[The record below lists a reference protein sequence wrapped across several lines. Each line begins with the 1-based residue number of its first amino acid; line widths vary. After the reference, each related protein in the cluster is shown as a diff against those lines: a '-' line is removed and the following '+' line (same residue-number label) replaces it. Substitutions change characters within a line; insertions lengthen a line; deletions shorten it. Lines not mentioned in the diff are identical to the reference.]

1 MSSPSSASVAAPA
14 VKICFN
20 THCKESVSDH
30 QPPRRRGWRLRSGEI
45 AELCDRCSYSL
56 YISSTLLL
64 HIWFSSEPPRSVGC
78 FFPSTFRISVHLLFY
93 DDVLSKLGVLFVTQ
107 KWSSII
113 ATCLRSAFE
122 QGTFCET
129 FHADDSGWRNCET
142 CVKRLHC
149 GCIVSAQTYV
159 FLDAG
164 GVECIACARKSL
176 TMAPNQIS
184 SSLVLMQQHVPERR
198 DSPAKTWRSIATPLS
213 GQWRQAPH
221 MWNMTMQSDLQQRLS
236 YEFDRP
242 SSIEKLAPGGR
253 HSISAHEKKFEP
265 ERKIATNLNNIS
277 RDKYTHGNTGENDPM
292 SIRKSVSADPCST
305 SSLVNFE
312 AKPNSSI
319 KLQQLPVSKENSSL
333 LIGLPASFSSSNG
346 VKDPMNLSPNQ
357 PPAQVTTPLSKQ
369 FYPQRMNEA
378 ELQVQMRNGRT
389 RVDTYPRTQLLPRY
403 WPRITN
409 QEMKQISGDPQSSI
423 TPLFEKMLSASDA
436 GRIGRLVLPKKCAEA
451 YFPAISQPEGL
462 PLKVQDASGKD
473 WVFQFRFWPNN
484 NSRMYVLEGVTPC
497 IQAMQLQAGDTV
509 TFSRID
515 PEGKLVM
522 GFRKASNS
530 SIEQDPETH
539 KSSSEISPPPEDQIT
554 SLIQKDG
561 STTKLLQVPSKRKA
575 KTLGSKSYRLRIENE
590 ESMELKLTWEEA
602 QKLLRP
608 APNSSPSIVVIEGHE
623 FEEYE
628 EAPVLGKKTYLTSDQ
643 AGESHQWVR
652 CEECL
657 KWRKVPV
664 DALLLFRWTC
674 LENVWDPERSSCSSA
689 QELSLEQ
696 IADMVSCKS
705 GVLKKGKAKAER
717 DSVEVSDGLDTLA
730 NLAILG
736 YTKSLQKS
744 SQPTTRHPRHKPGC
758 TCIVCIQPP
767 SGKGPKHKPHCTCN
781 VCLTVKRRFRT
792 LELRREK
799 RQSEKASETPAKQ
812 KSPILPS
819 PLLSPQP
826 GSMDVTPTGPIDEV
840 ATQKVDTSSVDM
852 VVDEASDHRTTS
864 ASPLKTRQIDLNIQ
878 PEREEEP
885 LTQHQSVTLVPY

>member
-45 AELCDRCSYSL
+45 AELCDRCS
-56 YISSTLLL
+56 
-64 HIWFSSEPPRSVGC
+64 
-78 FFPSTFRISVHLLFY
+78 
-93 DDVLSKLGVLFVTQ
+93 
-107 KWSSII
+107 
-113 ATCLRSAFE
+113 SAFE

-409 QEMKQISGDPQSSI
+409 QEMKQISGEYPSIFPQSSI

-539 KSSSEISPPPEDQIT
+539 KSSSEISPPPEADQIT

-628 EAPVLGKKTYLTSDQ
+628 LYMVRNNMDC
-643 AGESHQWVR
+643 ESHQWVR

>member
-1 MSSPSSASVAAPA
+1 MSSPSSASIAAPA

-45 AELCDRCSYSL
+45 AELCDRCS
-56 YISSTLLL
+56 
-64 HIWFSSEPPRSVGC
+64 
-78 FFPSTFRISVHLLFY
+78 
-93 DDVLSKLGVLFVTQ
+93 
-107 KWSSII
+107 
-113 ATCLRSAFE
+113 SAFE

-184 SSLVLMQQHVPERR
+184 SSLVLMQQHVPEGR
-198 DSPAKTWRSIATPLS
+198 DSPAKTWRSIATPLC

-312 AKPNSSI
+312 AKQNSSI

-539 KSSSEISPPPEDQIT
+539 KSSSEISPPPEADQIT
-554 SLIQKDG
+554 SLVQKDG

-736 YTKSLQKS
+736 YTKSLHKS

-826 GSMDVTPTGPIDEV
+826 ASMDVTPTGPIDEV
-840 ATQKVDTSSVDM
+840 ATQKVDTLNVDM